1 MPCMAEI
8 VYAGLTAVAIMI
20 VVALALT
27 AIAIAWSADE
37 SLPSNLD
44 DELVSKKQVEAAES
58 TNSTLAT

>member
-1 MPCMAEI
+1 MAEI

-27 AIAIAWSADE
+27 AIAIAWNAAE
-37 SLPSNLD
+37 SSPSNLD
-44 DELVSKKQVEAAES
+44 DELVSKKQVEAPES